1 MLPAS
6 LRLTK
11 KDFSS
16 LKTQIT
22 YRGDVFDLA
31 KKEEKTFKV
40 ACVIS
45 KKKIKLAS
53 ARNAVRRKV
62 LHALADLLKEKQVTG
77 YFIIYPKALQR
88 GFPYQKIEEEIQRAF
103 ATLQ

>member
-16 LKTQIT
+16 LKTQIL
-22 YRGDVFDLA
+22 YRSDVFDLA
-31 KKEEKTFKV
+31 KKNESVFKI

-45 KKKIKLAS
+45 KKKIKLATT
-53 ARNAVRRKV
+53 RNAVRRKF
-62 LHALADLLKEKQVTG
+62 LHAIAAILKEKKLYG
-77 YFIIYPKALQR
+77 YFIIYPKALPR
-88 GFPYQKIEEEIQRAF
+88 NFPYNKIEEEIYKAF

>member
-16 LKTQIT
+16 LKTQIV
-22 YRGDVFDLA
+22 YRGEVFDLA
-31 KKEEKTFKV
+31 KKEEEAFKI

-45 KKKIKLAS
+45 KKKIKLAT

-62 LHALADLLKEKQVTG
+62 LHAVAALLKEKEVRG
-77 YFIIYPKALQR
+77 YFIVYPKALPR
-88 GFPYQKIEEEIQRAF
+88 SLPYKKIEEEIHKAF

>member
-11 KDFSS
+11 RDFSS
-16 LKTQIT
+16 LKTQT
-22 YRGDVFDLA
+22 VYRGEAFDLA
-31 KKEEKTFKV
+31 KKEEKAFKV

-45 KKKIKLAS
+45 KKKIKLATD
-53 ARNAVRRKV
+53 RNAIRRRV
-62 LHALADLLKEKQVTG
+62 LHALAAFLKENQTKG
-77 YFIIYPKALQR
+77 YFIIYPKALPR
-88 GFPYQKIEEEIQRAF
+88 NFPYNKIEEEIYKAF